1 MTQRG
6 GSRSRARKAHDGGA
20 AGVSWKHHR
29 LREEHALQFD
39 EPGPNTHTRRYWVS
53 ATVGIT
59 AMIAFAILSILLLL
73 GMLFGSPQI
82 KPIADS
88 LFPWSLLVFAV
99 AGVSMFIA
107 NARPRD

>member
-1 MTQRG
+1 M
-6 GSRSRARKAHDGGA
+6 
-20 AGVSWKHHR
+20 
-29 LREEHALQFD
+29 QFD
-39 EPGPNTHTRRYWVS
+39 ETGPNTHTRRYWVS

-88 LFPWSLLVFAV
+88 LLRASRCSSRTRVRAIRSTPIPYAPDPLATRVRRHPR
-99 AGVSMFIA
+99 
-107 NARPRD
+107 ARIKLGA

>member
-1 MTQRG
+1 M
-6 GSRSRARKAHDGGA
+6 
-20 AGVSWKHHR
+20 
-29 LREEHALQFD
+29 QFD
-39 EPGPNTHTRRYWVS
+39 ETGPNTHTRRYWVS

-107 NARPRD
+107 NTRSRD

>member
-1 MTQRG
+1 M
-6 GSRSRARKAHDGGA
+6 
-20 AGVSWKHHR
+20 
-29 LREEHALQFD
+29 QFD
-39 EPGPNTHTRRYWVS
+39 ETGPNTHTRRYWVS

-99 AGVSMFIA
+99 TGISMFIA
-107 NARPRD
+107 NARSRD

>member
-1 MTQRG
+1 M
-6 GSRSRARKAHDGGA
+6 
-20 AGVSWKHHR
+20 
-29 LREEHALQFD
+29 QFD
-39 EPGPNTHTRRYWVS
+39 ETGPNTHTRRYWVS

-88 LFPWSLLVFAV
+88 LFPWSLLVFASRCSSRTRV
-99 AGVSMFIA
+99 LAIRSTPT
-107 NARPRD
+107 ARDGPARHARAAPPACAD

>member
-1 MTQRG
+1 M
-6 GSRSRARKAHDGGA
+6 
-20 AGVSWKHHR
+20 
-29 LREEHALQFD
+29 QFD
-39 EPGPNTHTRRYWVS
+39 ETGPNTHTRRYWVS

-88 LFPWSLLVFAV
+88 LFPWRLPVFPA
-99 AGVSMFIA
+99 AGASMLIA
-107 NARPRD
+107 NPPSRD